1 MTYLLY
7 DSMLKSIKAD
17 AIRVKVGYPVSPDT
31 QDPGSIARYYSG
43 VEVDAIRFFENMI
56 NAA

>member
-1 MTYLLY
+1 
-7 DSMLKSIKAD
+7 MLKSTKAE

-43 VEVDAIRFFENMI
+43 VKVDPIHFFENMI